1 MKKKCDKILNPTF
14 ENVQTKLYFP
24 IVDRFQKDSFIRDW
38 TVSVISSLYQLEQGH
53 SSSEESTSNQYFGL
67 N

>member
-1 MKKKCDKILNPTF
+1 MKKKCDKILNPTI

-53 SSSEESTSNQYFGL
+53 SSSE
-67 N
+67 